1 MKSKIVLTCLLS
13 LCILTGCTTKE
24 KEEAP
29 DLFVEEETTTDD
41 FFQNTELQDG
51 DVIEKI
57 TVNKGVSKE
66 DFLEFFSK
74 TDIDLEDT
82 NLELTGNNLYLNLIR
97 EKDNSYS
104 HTTINS
110 CSVLPFYLNVYQ
122 KGRDVTYSFDD
133 EVFYNEQDAYSSDID
148 MLNISAPNY
157 SKTLHINPGNDFEF
171 RRLDGRYKLSGSLE
185 TIPDIFPY
193 LNIYLNTSLKR
204 DNFTGTYNIE
214 LSGNVGEDLQ
224 IEKITLFLNSTVPAD
239 GQVVDNNWIF
249 DENVFETVTDD
260 GEELEVVSS
269 EDNALE
275 ITLTLNHTEQLNY
288 PENVTAIQKGAFAS
302 FIKEVRSEISKGNE
316 EIYAALEKES
326 INNTFLA
333 GFKTE

>member
-1 MKSKIVLTCLLS
+1 MKNKIVLTCLLS

-24 KEEAP
+24 KQEAP
-29 DLFVEEETTTDD
+29 DLFAEETTAADD

-51 DVIEKI
+51 DVVEKI
-57 TVNKGVSKE
+57 TVNKEVSKE

-104 HTTINS
+104 HMVINS
-110 CSVLPFYLNVYQ
+110 CNVLPFYLNVYQ
-122 KGRDVTYSFDD
+122 KGREVTYSFDD
-133 EVFYNEQDAYSSDID
+133 ETFYDEQDAYSSDID

-157 SKTLHINPGNDFEF
+157 SRTLHINPGNDFEF
-171 RRLDGRYKLSGSLE
+171 RRLDGRYKLSGELE

-193 LNIYLNTSLKR
+193 LNVYLNTDMKK

-214 LSGNVGEDLQ
+214 LSGNVGEDLK

-239 GQVVDNNWIF
+239 GQVIDNNWIF

-260 GEELEVVSS
+260 SEELEVVSA

-275 ITLTLNHTEQLNY
+275 ITLTPNYTELVTC
-288 PENVTAIQKGAFAS
+288 PEDATVIQKGAFAS

-316 EIYAALEKES
+316 EIYAALEKEF